1 MSETPH
7 EHLPPGDAVGALA
20 AALEPGLA
28 FPALPAYA
36 RRPPWYRRIW
46 NTTIPLRSSRVGMV
60 GFSVVAFWIVVAIF
74 GHQFAR
80 YDPNTPVVFPVP
92 AGKSLLDLGQ
102 NTFPSSVPYVKNG
115 KQLQGVVKINSG
127 PSSVAWLGTDDRG
140 RDIYSRLVEGARP
153 VMTIAP
159 LSILLGAVIGI
170 LIGLA
175 AGYYG
180 RWIDET
186 LMRLL
191 DMIIAFPSILILL
204 LILSSVGASKFT
216 VIVAI
221 AVGAI
226 PGVARLARGMTLDI
240 RTREYVAAARLRGES
255 GFWIMVR
262 EIFPNASGPIII
274 DLTLRVGYAVFAI
287 ATLGFLGLGLP
298 PPTPDWGTMV
308 AQARIYV
315 ASDPTGAIFPA
326 LAISTLVVG
335 LNLMA
340 DGIRQESARYR

>member
-7 EHLPPGDAVGALA
+7 EQQASDAVGALA
-20 AALEPGLA
+20 AALEPGLPL
-28 FPALPAYA
+28 PALPAYA
-36 RRPPWYRRIW
+36 RRPPWYGRLW
-46 NTTIPLRSSRVGMV
+46 ASTIPLRASRIGLV
-60 GFSVVAFWIVVAIF
+60 GFTVVAFWVVVAIF
-74 GHQFAR
+74 GHQLAR
-80 YDPNTPVVFPVP
+80 YDPNTPVVFPIP

-102 NTFPSSVPYVKNG
+102 GTFPSSEPYVKNG
-115 KQLQGVVKINSG
+115 QQLPGVVKINSS
-127 PSSVAWLGTDDRG
+127 PSSDAWLGTDDRG
-140 RDIYSRLVEGARP
+140 RDIYTRLVEGARP

-159 LSILLGAVIGI
+159 LSILLGAVVGI
-170 LIGLA
+170 LLGLA

-180 RWIDET
+180 RWVDEI

-191 DMIIAFPSILILL
+191 DMVIAFPSILIFL
-204 LILSSVGASKFT
+204 LILSSVGASKLT
-216 VIVAI
+216 VVVAI

-226 PGVARLARGMTLDI
+226 PGVARLARSMTLDI
-240 RTREYVAAARLRGES
+240 RTREYVAAARLRGENA
-255 GFWIMVR
+255 FWIMVR

-308 AQARIYV
+308 AQARVYV
-315 ASDPTGAIFPA
+315 ATDPTAAIFPA